1 LGEITEALRRERIEG
16 AEPQGAARL
25 ETPPRRREEPPTVA
39 ISRLKHGAWAARAVW
54 VEQSGPVAE
63 AFRHLAL
70 RVRSE
75 LERRGTSNLLVT
87 SALPE
92 DGKTLVA
99 CNLALALASISTR
112 DRIALMDLDLRRPS
126 VARSL
131 GARCRVGIER
141 VLEEKADLDSA
152 IVRTDI
158 PALDLVLAGHRIR
171 EPHRCAADPRIGQI
185 LQQLARHYTVVICDT
200 PPALPFPDVGLLS
213 RHFGASLLVARA
225 GKTLRSAYAKT
236 SALLPRNQIIGTFR
250 NCARPPRHER
260 RYYRGYEYAPNEDD
274 VTGDER
280 E

>member
-1 LGEITEALRRERIEG
+1 LGEITEALRRERVEG

-25 ETPPRRREEPPTVA
+25 ETPSRHREEPPTVA
-39 ISRLKHGAWAARAVW
+39 ISRSKQGAWAARAVW
-54 VEQSGPVAE
+54 VERSGPVAE

-75 LERRGTSNLLVT
+75 LERRGTGNLLVT

-99 CNLALALASISTR
+99 CNLALALASIATR

-126 VARSL
+126 VA
-131 GARCRVGIER
+131 
-141 VLEEKADLDSA
+141 
-152 IVRTDI
+152 